1 MASLLKF
8 GRSIIVADIN
18 IISKESVPKDYV
30 IYKAKLSRIKSLQ
43 STKHFSVLGFA
54 WYFTLT

>member
-18 IISKESVPKDYV
+18 IISKESVPKARLCYLQG
-30 IYKAKLSRIKSLQ
+30 KIK
-43 STKHFSVLGFA
+43 
-54 WYFTLT
+54 